1 MASAY
6 LGSTFMPPIFG
17 FIADKISIGLY
28 PAYLILFA
36 FLMLLASEMLNKSV
50 RANKEPT

>member
-6 LGSTFMPPIFG
+6 TGSTFMPPLFG

-28 PAYLILFA
+28 PVVLFFFAILMFV
-36 FLMLLASEMLNKSV
+36 MSELLNKTI
-50 RANKEPT
+50 RH